1 MSDLL
6 EYQKRNI
13 AYRRHLSDEYSKLTT
28 EFHKLSELSE
38 ECSMMLKS
46 AIKGIDSRS
55 INEFNDK
62 LEKILC
68 DMDINEAKRTTI
80 QYALDLHQ
88 KIVK

>member
-6 EYQKRNI
+6 EYKERNEE
-13 AYRRHLSDEYSKLTT
+13 YRQQLIDEYSNLTT
-28 EFHKLSELSE
+28 EFHKLSELSA

-46 AIKGIDSRS
+46 AIKDRDSRS

-80 QYALDLHQ
+80 QYALKLHQ
-88 KIVK
+88 DMLW